1 MASFTGKLELLV
13 DDQGLSASLI
23 FTPDGEG
30 QEYDSAKLRDFLN
43 ERGIKYGIKK
53 EALAQAAALYEKA
66 ESPSE
71 AIEIA
76 AGDPPVLS
84 EPSRIDWD
92 EPPLPEELAYEA
104 ARVVENAPSP
114 AIFET
119 RIEKVKRK
127 RKVLK
132 KSKIPFIAPKEVE
145 EEIVEKREVQERVYV
160 DPELEAYGWIEAESL
175 LGTLHPGKPGK
186 PGKDVYAKTISPES
200 EEDAFHCGRGV
211 ENRKNELIA
220 VETGFFRR
228 GKNWIEV
235 IPYTQHQWEVSLS
248 KDHNTCFL
256 DFNPGQ
262 EEAAPPAA
270 EDIVAAALELG
281 YPSEKL
287 LSSHDIQLRIAAA
300 LKSGEALEKEVISVD
315 EDSHFAVTVSDD
327 KLKAYLSIRKHRGS
341 GKPLVLK
348 EVGSAIT
355 KAQLKGLDKEAV
367 KKVILDFYRSP
378 ESELKNHLLVEGSA
392 PEAPEDDRFSLK
404 VTSMA
409 EADSEAICTRAR
421 TLHEAGDFSFDSWEE
436 FNPDQVQRMA
446 VVKAEQLL
454 GEIEKGKSG
463 EAGNDVYGTKIE
475 AAKGAEAPVKTFENI
490 RIEKG
495 LIVSEIDGVLSIGEV
510 DGVTLLRVHP
520 HRSAS
525 IHVRLAED
533 RMQAFLSVS
542 APLGTGFP
550 VDEASIKEAVAKAG
564 VSRGI
569 DEEVLAALTARAEAG
584 EEIESEVFARGQ
596 APKDAGKVEVSF
608 KVDFAS
614 GKGVTIA
621 ADGHAD
627 FRRQDKITSVKE
639 GDLIAEVLMPPGESE
654 PGWDVS
660 GKTLNARE
668 LKQIPLEAGPN
679 VEARDEGEGITRFY
693 ASSSGEII
701 KEKNRLEVKNI
712 HPVPGDVD
720 MKSGNIKFSG
730 SVQVKGSVQPG
741 FVVFSGGDVQIG
753 GLVDSALV
761 SSEGSIF
768 IAHGVKGGGKAVLR
782 SKKDIAANFIEQAQV
797 MAVGSIRL
805 KNSCLRSTVRCN
817 GKLSLEGDKGNLI
830 GGSLK
835 TRQGAEMQNLGH
847 PNGIE
852 THISFGQDYL
862 VADRIQ
868 VEEKEIAKIRENV
881 TKIDA
886 ILQRL
891 EHSGE
896 KAKLARAR
904 QEKLKFLK
912 LIEKRSLRLFT
923 LREKFEEHYPS
934 SITVRGTLYPGVFL
948 ESHGRYY
955 EVNDPRKGVVVQ
967 FNPETG
973 KIEEQPL
980 SNSEEKSN

>member
-1 MASFTGKLELLV
+1 MASFTGKLELQV

-23 FTPDGEG
+23 FIPLEDGREL
-30 QEYDSAKLRDFLN
+30 DSGALRDFLI
-43 ERGIKYGIKK
+43 ERGIKHGIKK
-53 EALAQAAALYEKA
+53 EALARAAALFEQA
-66 ESPSE
+66 GEPTE
-71 AIEIA
+71 AVEVA
-76 AGDPPVLS
+76 VGDPPVLS
-84 EPSRIDWD
+84 EPALTEWAEI
-92 EPPLPEELAYEA
+92 PLPEELAYEA

-114 AIFET
+114 VIFET
-119 RIEKVKRK
+119 RVEKIKRK

-132 KSKIPFIAPKEVE
+132 KSKIPFMAPKEVE
-145 EEIVEKREVQERVYV
+145 EEVVEKREVEERVYV
-160 DPELEAYGWIEAESL
+160 DPAVEAYGWIEAETR
-175 LGTLHPGKPGK
+175 LGTLRPGKPGK
-186 PGKDVYAKTISPES
+186 PGKDVYGKTISPDG
-200 EEDAFHCGRGV
+200 EEAPFHCGRGV
-211 ENRKNELIA
+211 ENRKNELMA
-220 VETGFFRR
+220 LETGFFRR

-235 IPYTQHQWEVSLS
+235 IAYSQHQWEVTLS
-248 KDHNTCFL
+248 TDHNTCFL

-262 EEAAPPAA
+262 KEAPPPAA
-270 EDIVAAALELG
+270 EDIVSAALELG
-281 YPSEKL
+281 YPREKL

-315 EDSHFAVTVSDD
+315 EDSHFAVTVSED
-327 KLKAYLSIRKHRGS
+327 KLKAFLSIRKHRGS

-348 EVGSAIT
+348 DVGSAIT
-355 KAQLKGLDKEAV
+355 AAQLKGLDKEAV
-367 KKVILDFYRSP
+367 KRVILDFYRSP
-378 ESELKNHLLVEGSA
+378 ESELKNRLLLEGKA
-392 PEAPEDDRFSLK
+392 PEPPEDDSFSLK

-409 EADSEAICTRAR
+409 ASDSEAIRTRAR
-421 TLHEAGDFSFDSWEE
+421 TLHEEGRFSFESWEE
-436 FNPDQVQRMA
+436 FTPDQVQKMA

-454 GEIEKGKSG
+454 GQIEKGKSG
-463 EAGNDVYGTKIE
+463 EAGSDVFGNRIE

-495 LIVSEIDGVLSIGEV
+495 LIVSEIDGVLSIGEF
-510 DGVTLLRVHP
+510 DGITLLRVHP
-520 HRSAS
+520 HRSAT
-525 IHVRLAED
+525 IDVRLSED
-533 RMQAFLSVS
+533 RMQAFLSIA

-550 VDEASIKEAVAKAG
+550 ATEAAIREAVARAG
-564 VSRGI
+564 VTRGI
-569 DEEVLAALTARAEAG
+569 DEEVLGALAARAAAG
-584 EEIESEVFARGQ
+584 EGIESEVFASGQ
-596 APKDAGKVEVSF
+596 APKDAGKVEVTF
-608 KVDFAS
+608 KLDFAS

-627 FRRQDKITSVKE
+627 FRRQDKITSVKQ

-668 LKQIPLEAGPN
+668 LKQIPLEAGAN

-693 ASSSGEII
+693 ASSSGEIL
-701 KEKNRLEVKNI
+701 KDKNRLEVKSI

-720 MKSGNIKFSG
+720 MKTGNIKFSG
-730 SVQVKGSVQPG
+730 SVQIKGSVQPG

-753 GLVDSALV
+753 GLVDCALV
-761 SSEGSIF
+761 SSEGSIY

-835 TRQGAEMQNLGH
+835 TRQGAEVQNLGH

-868 VEEKEIAKIRENV
+868 VEEKEIAKTRENV

-934 SITVRGTLYPGVFL
+934 SITVRGTLYPGVVL
-948 ESHGRYY
+948 ESHGRYH
-955 EVNDPRKGVVVQ
+955 EVSEPRKGVVVQ
-967 FNPETG
+967 FNAEIG

-980 SNSEEKSN
+980 SSSEE